1 MFVSTPLPDGFG
13 GKSAYRSATRL
24 ISPLPLS
31 MTPGVKTVAPNADMN
46 GPSLTEF
53 ASTIAGAKL
62 RSNCQ
67 SVRSMASAIEIGIV
81 KVSPTATV
89 TKGAEM
95 VVARAV
101 VTLDAIAMAVAVQ
114 MPSRFMQS
122 SDAYDGSLDAP
133 RTHQTKRSSFPVF
146 EPTTVTN
153 LSPEKSTPIA
163 SVGSS
168 TLDVFDQ

>member
-1 MFVSTPLPDGFG
+1 MRILGFALTVCAALFLSACSAGSGTKKDGKD
-13 GKSAYRSATRL
+13 GKNAAS
-24 ISPLPLS
+24 
-31 MTPGVKTVAPNADMN
+31 NAD
-46 GPSLTEF
+46 
-53 ASTIAGAKL
+53 K
-62 RSNCQ
+62 
-67 SVRSMASAIEIGIV
+67 IV
-81 KVSPTATV
+81 GTWEV